1 MIELEMTSK
10 CKNHLNAISNEIEI
24 KWLKLAKQLKIRK
37 SMIEFKEVKKLRDHF
52 NTIKDE
58 IQNKQV
64 DIGQK

>member
-1 MIELEMTSK
+1 M
-10 CKNHLNAISNEIEI
+10 
-24 KWLKLAKQLKIRK
+24 KLAKQLKIRK